1 MKKWLLNFFHSFG
14 FRLFILHFR
23 EHLIVVS
30 IWIILA
36 LIMRGSILGL
46 FGIKY
51 LLLLPEYLGESDP
64 LAFGITGSAFG
75 ALLMTWHLVTYLIY
89 ARRFPF
95 LAALGRPFTKFA
107 LNNSFL
113 PLFFLLFYLSQI
125 WIFLKQEAG
134 MDTMDTLHM
143 MFSFLLGVLLIVL
156 IIALYL
162 ALTNKDIRHSP
173 GHIEGD
179 GDTKQGAPDRK
190 RIMGVNWGVDNYLSE
205 HLSVRLVRSV
215 AHYDLAVLKGVYQQN
230 HLNAL
235 LLQVLSFLMLMSL
248 GFLVDMPLFR
258 IPAGASIFIL
268 AAIVMALIGAISFW
282 FGPWRL
288 LVFIGMMALLEWST
302 TRSVDETAFTLWGL
316 TEESAD
322 APIYAAATLRNQ
334 VEADRVEADRK
345 ATELILEKWKSKQAE
360 EKPIFIVLSASGGGS
375 KAAYWTALAIQE
387 LEASLGPGFMDKVGL
402 MTGASGG
409 TFGLALMREY
419 YLLQQQG
426 AVPNYAASLY
436 RDQLAADLLNSLA
449 FTMVTTDILLPS
461 VLVPRRFGIYRNDR
475 GALFEKQFNENTGFV
490 LDKTL
495 KDYRAPEKN
504 GKIPLLYITPA
515 IVNDGRRLIISSQGV
530 SHLCRVPFETGPDTL
545 MDIDGVDYGY
555 FFEKEGSR
563 SLPITTALRMN
574 ATFPYILPTVALP
587 TSPPIELMDAGI
599 RDNFGISMATRF
611 IHVHKKWL
619 EENTSG
625 ILMIHLRCWEK
636 SPEVEPVA
644 RRGIL
649 SDMSRPFHIVGAQSR
664 FQDFDHDANQA
675 LLAAALDSL
684 PLHVARLIYQP
695 GEQRAPASMSFHLTA
710 MEKQD
715 IIEAWGRPHNQQAV
729 QRIKQTLGLKK

>member
-30 IWIILA
+30 IWIVLA
-36 LIMRGSILGL
+36 LIMRGAILGL

-51 LLLLPEYLGESDP
+51 LLLLPEYLGETDP
-64 LAFGITGSAFG
+64 VAFGIIGSAFG

-113 PLFFLLFYLSQI
+113 PLFFLLFYLRQI
-125 WIFLKQEAG
+125 WLFLKKEAG

-143 MFSFLLGVLLIVL
+143 MASFLLGMLLIVL

-173 GHIEGD
+173 AHQVGEGD
-179 GDTKQGAPDRK
+179 AKQVSPDRK
-190 RIMGVNWGVDNYLSE
+190 KIMGINWGVDNYLSE

-215 AHYDLAVLKGVYQQN
+215 SHYDIAVLKGVYQQN

-248 GFLVDMPLFR
+248 GFLVDIPLFR

-268 AAIVMALIGAISFW
+268 AAMAMALIGAISFW

-288 LVFIGMMALLEWST
+288 LVFIGLMGLLEWST
-302 TRSVDETAFTLWGL
+302 TRSVDETALTLWGL
-316 TEESAD
+316 TEESVNP
-322 APIYAAATLRNQ
+322 PIYALSTLRQQ
-334 VEADRVEADRK
+334 VEASRVDADRN
-345 ATELILEKWKSKQAE
+345 ATELILEGWKSKQRD
-360 EKPIFIVLSASGGGS
+360 EKPLFIVLSASGGGS

-387 LEASLGPGFMDKVGL
+387 LEAELGPGFMDKVGL

-419 YLLQQQG
+419 FHQQQQG
-426 AVPNYAASLY
+426 IIPNYTASLY
-436 RDQLAADLLNSLA
+436 RDQMAADLLNSLA

-461 VLVPRRFGIYRNDR
+461 VLVPRRFGIFRNDR
-475 GALFEKQFNENTGFV
+475 GVMFEKQFNENTNFV

-495 KDYRAPEKN
+495 KDYREPERQ
-504 GKIPLLYITPA
+504 GSIPLLYITPA

-555 FFEKEGSR
+555 FFEKEGSQ
-563 SLPITTALRMN
+563 SLSMTTALRMN

-587 TSPPIELMDAGI
+587 TSPAIELMDAGI

-611 IHVHKKWL
+611 IQVHKKWL

-625 ILMIHLRCWEK
+625 ILIIHLRCWEK
-636 SPEVEPVA
+636 GPEIEPVPN
-644 RRGIL
+644 RGIL

-664 FQDFDHDANQA
+664 FQDFDHDTNQA
-675 LLAAALDSL
+675 LLAEGLDSL

-715 IIEAWGRPHNQQAV
+715 IIEAWNRPHNKQAV
-729 QRIKQTLGLKK
+729 QRIKQTLD